1 MALRRF
7 SRCYSENVKSSTQ
20 SVLVPAPPAR
30 WRGTVDGVAR
40 PSLPSAGHHPESDL
54 LLKLAFGFF
63 VVDLFVNVSRFL
75 EILSLAGNVRIPYLG
90 VTFHVV
96 TLVLALVSGGARRV
110 VASRLGVY
118 LVLFTGWMMLCTLV
132 STWRGGS
139 ADTLVR
145 DWVPSL
151 IIFASC
157 GTVVTLLQ
165 CRKVATVLAAAAAL
179 IAAASFSLGTVK
191 ADRFSFG
198 AGTLAGSNELAML
211 LVLGAPFFLVPML
224 SKSSS
229 RFSKAV
235 AIVLGLAVLIPVVRS
250 ASRGGLL
257 AVILMLAVLF
267 WTIPFAGKM
276 KLGLLS
282 IVLVVLFFALTPREV
297 LSRYGTLFSSASS
310 GDEVA
315 ASAEESSQARQYLLE
330 QSLRLTM
337 QHPIFGLGP
346 GVFVVGESELAAS
359 EGQKAAWHV
368 SHNSY
373 TQVSSE
379 MGIPGLLLYLA
390 ALGCTFRNV
399 FWFRSRSSVDPTG
412 RASAMGLAL
421 LLSLIGLCVGLT
433 FSSSAYLFYLPMLMG
448 LSVAFRNSLQLE
460 LDRQAYSPLGTA
472 PEPPMA
478 RPVQPVATS
487 SGKPVYRFLGRP
499 RRSGA

>member
-1 MALRRF
+1 
-7 SRCYSENVKSSTQ
+7 VI
-20 SVLVPAPPAR
+20 PAR
-30 WRGTVDGVAR
+30 PTPRRGTANGVPR
-40 PSLPSAGHHPESDL
+40 PSQAPAAPHLESDL

-63 VVDLFVNVSRFL
+63 VVDLFVSVSRFL
-75 EILSLAGNVRIPYLG
+75 EILNLAGNIRVPYLG

-96 TLVLALVSGGARRV
+96 TLVLALISGGARRV
-110 VASRLGVY
+110 VASGIGVY
-118 LVLFTGWMMLCTLV
+118 LAFFTGWMMVCTLV
-132 STWRGGS
+132 STWRGES
-139 ADTLVR
+139 ADTLAR

-157 GTVVTLLQ
+157 GTVVTLVQ
-165 CRKVATVLAAAAAL
+165 CKKVATVLAAAVAL
-179 IAAASFSLGTVK
+179 IAAASFSLGTIK
-191 ADRFSFG
+191 EDRLSFQS
-198 AGTLAGSNELAML
+198 GTLGGANELAML
-211 LVLGAPFFLVPML
+211 LLLGAPFFLVPIL

-229 RFSKAV
+229 RFSKLV
-235 AIVLGLAVLIPVVRS
+235 AIGLGIAVLIPLVRS

-257 AVILMLAVLF
+257 AVILILTALF
-267 WTIPFAGKM
+267 WIIPFAGKM

-282 IVLVVLFFALTPREV
+282 LVLMVLFFTVTPREV
-297 LSRYGTLFSSASS
+297 LSRYSTIFSDAQT

-315 ASAEESSQARQYLLE
+315 LSAQESSQARQYLLQ
-330 QSLRLTM
+330 QSLKLTM

-346 GVFVVGESELAAS
+346 GVFVVGESQLAEA

-390 ALGCTFRNV
+390 ALWCTFRNV
-399 FWFRSRSSVDPTG
+399 FWFRSRSGIDPTG
-412 RASAMGLAL
+412 RASAVGLAL
-421 LLSLIGLCVGLT
+421 FLSLIGLCVSLT

-460 LDRQAYSPLGTA
+460 IDRQAYSPVLTA
-472 PEPPMA
+472 PSPAPPKT
-478 RPVQPVATS
+478 RPGKPATTS
-487 SGKPVYRFLGRP
+487 SGKPVYRFLGRS